1 MVLVALEFQRRDLC
15 TNRCGDMTGRT
26 AQPRSDLENRAGGAN
41 TGSPNGMI
49 DRFCTVIMQLIKW
62 SQFIDGQRPLIFFAH
77 LSKFSEYPINVMVE
91 LHALDIGIGP
101 V

>member
-1 MVLVALEFQRRDLC
+1 
-15 TNRCGDMTGRT
+15 
-26 AQPRSDLENRAGGAN
+26 
-41 TGSPNGMI
+41 MI

-62 SQFIDGQRPLIFFAH
+62 SQFIDGQRPFIFFAH

>member
-1 MVLVALEFQRRDLC
+1 
-15 TNRCGDMTGRT
+15 
-26 AQPRSDLENRAGGAN
+26 
-41 TGSPNGMI
+41 MI

-62 SQFIDGQRPLIFFAH
+62 CQFIDGQRSLIFFAH
-77 LSKFSEYPINVMVE
+77 LSKLSEYPINVMVE